1 MTPTGFT
8 FIVRYRDDTQS
19 KRNDVMQFLRKYGEV
34 LSVDADL
41 TKCVVENSNLAIVV
55 TALNQWAAQDLLT
68 WATETP
74 TLS

>member
-1 MTPTGFT
+1 
-8 FIVRYRDDTQS
+8 
-19 KRNDVMQFLRKYGEV
+19 MQFLRKYGEV